1 MERVCIKDGNI
12 IINIQLN
19 IPGDDYSEN
28 IINDLEP
35 IINLFKKSTLIKN
48 RKIKNSFDLMNRE
61 LIFKKI

>member
-12 IINIQLN
+12 ILNIQLN

-35 IINLFKKSTLIKN
+35 IINLFKNSTLIKN

-61 LIFKKI
+61 LVFKKN